1 MLGAK
6 FDSTLSLN
14 LNVDIMARAARV
26 RANMVVRL
34 AKHIPRGPYL
44 HQLAKGIVLG
54 KLGYAVSA
62 VTPVRFGGSNPT
74 GPLAAAQVALN
85 DVARTLT
92 GSLRRE
98 HIPVRDLLKSAGL
111 PSINT
116 MAVRSAAMEAWK
128 AFWSRDGE
136 EGGRNPLGLM
146 LFEKKNGKETRSD
159 AAGIADTLVCAAR
172 TAWNKSPQLRQART
186 WRAARDAA
194 IALAEGV
201 AL

>member
-1 MLGAK
+1 MPFYL
-6 FDSTLSLN
+6 FLELT
-14 LNVDIMARAARV
+14 
-26 RANMVVRL
+26 
-34 AKHIPRGPYL
+34 L

-62 VTPVRFGGSNPT
+62 VTPVRFGGT
-74 GPLAAAQVALN
+74 AQVALN

-92 GSLRRE
+92 GRLRRE
-98 HIPVRDLLKSAGL
+98 HIPVRNLLKSAGL

-146 LFEKKNGKETRSD
+146 LTEKKNGKETRSD
-159 AAGIADTLVCAAR
+159 AAGI
-172 TAWNKSPQLRQART
+172 
-186 WRAARDAA
+186 
-194 IALAEGV
+194 
-201 AL
+201 